1 MATLATPYPESP
13 IPTDEVR
20 PGIVLADRYRIELLI
35 GEGGSG
41 RVYAAEHV
49 LLRKKVA
56 IKILRSDR
64 ANVPEMVQRFE
75 REAMVAV
82 NIEHLNIASAIDFGR
97 LADGSV
103 FLALEYVSGRS
114 LRQELARGPL

>member
-1 MATLATPYPESP
+1 MATLATPQPGSP
-13 IPTDEVR
+13 LPIEEVR
-20 PGIVLADRYRIELLI
+20 PGVVLAERYRIDALV
-35 GEGGSG
+35 GEGGAG

-56 IKILRSDR
+56 IKILRADR

-75 REAMVAV
+75 REAMAAAH
-82 NIEHLNIASAIDFGR
+82 IEHPNIASAIDFGR

-103 FLALEYVSGRS
+103 FLALEFVAGR
-114 LRQELARGPL
+114 